1 MPCPR
6 CDAALVAFAVPPA
19 LREHAPAAT
28 AAICTRCLRTFAA
41 DGSDGSVEVDEN
53 DIDADASPADPDFAA
68 VDPAFPD
75 GEAGAALA
83 LVCGKLESFAL
94 NRASIEALVEHAER
108 SGADVFAFFERLD
121 AADAAFDLDRRRAA
135 LLDVL

>member
-1 MPCPR
+1 MSCPR
-6 CDAALVAFAVPPA
+6 CDADLVAFDVPPA

-41 DGSDGSVEVDEN
+41 DGSADAVDGLDP
-53 DIDADASPADPDFAA
+53 ASPADPDFSA

-75 GEAGAALA
+75 GEAGVALA
-83 LVCGKLESFAL
+83 LVCGLLESFAL

-108 SGADVFAFFERLD
+108 SGADAFAFFERLD
-121 AADAAFDLDRRRAA
+121 AAEAVFDLDRRRAT
-135 LLDVL
+135 LLDAL

>member
-1 MPCPR
+1 MSCPR

-19 LREHAPAAT
+19 IREHAPGAP

-41 DGSDGSVEVDEN
+41 DES
-53 DIDADASPADPDFAA
+53 ADAVALDPAERSLEDPDFAA
-68 VDPAFPD
+68 VDPAFPT
-75 GEAGAALA
+75 GETGAALA

-94 NRASIEALVEHAER
+94 NRASIEALVDHAER

-121 AADAAFDLDRRRAA
+121 APDAAFDLDRRRAA

>member
-1 MPCPR
+1 MSCHH
-6 CDAALVAFAVPPA
+6 CGADLVAFAVPPA

-28 AAICTRCLRTFAA
+28 AAICTRCLRTVAA
-41 DGSDGSVEVDEN
+41 AGS
-53 DIDADASPADPDFAA
+53 ADAVEAVTDDSPSPADPDFAA

-75 GEAGAALA
+75 GEAGVALA
-83 LVCGKLESFAL
+83 LVCGQLESFAL

-108 SGADVFAFFERLD
+108 SGADVFAFLERLD

>member
-1 MPCPR
+1 MSCPR
-6 CDAALVAFAVPPA
+6 CDADLVAFDVPPV
-19 LREHAPAAT
+19 LREHAPGAT
-28 AAICTRCLRTFAA
+28 TAICTRCLRTFAV
-41 DGSDGSVEVDEN
+41 DGSDGGVDVP
-53 DIDADASPADPDFAA
+53 DAASPAALDFSA

-83 LVCGKLESFAL
+83 LVCGHLESFAL

-108 SGADVFAFFERLD
+108 SGADVFAFLERLD

>member
-1 MPCPR
+1 MSCPR

-28 AAICTRCLRTFAA
+28 TAVCTRCLRTFAVGEEA
-41 DGSDGSVEVDEN
+41 
-53 DIDADASPADPDFAA
+53 DADPLDASEQSLDDPDFSA
-68 VDPAFPD
+68 VDPAFPG

-83 LVCGKLESFAL
+83 LVCGQLESFAL
-94 NRASIEALVEHAER
+94 NRASIEAFVEHAER

-121 AADAAFDLDRRRAA
+121 APDAAFDLDRRRAA
-135 LLDVL
+135 LLDLL

>member
-1 MPCPR
+1 MTCPR
-6 CDAALVAFAVPPA
+6 CDADLVAFAVPPV

-28 AAICTRCLRTFAA
+28 TAICTRCLRTFAA
-41 DGSDGSVEVDEN
+41 AGSDVDVDVADGSSDTPGLS
-53 DIDADASPADPDFAA
+53 A

-75 GEAGAALA
+75 GEAGVALA
-83 LVCGKLESFAL
+83 LVCGHLESFAL

-108 SGADVFAFFERLD
+108 EGADVFAFLERLD

-135 LLDVL
+135 LLDAL

>member
-1 MPCPR
+1 MSCPR
-6 CDAALVAFAVPPA
+6 CDADLVAFVVPPA
-19 LREHAPAAT
+19 IREHAPAAT
-28 AAICTRCLRTFAA
+28 TAICTRCLRTFAA
-41 DGSDGSVEVDEN
+41 DGSDGGVEVDGS
-53 DIDADASPADPDFAA
+53 DSASPADPDFSA
-68 VDPAFPD
+68 VDSAFPD

-94 NRASIEALVEHAER
+94 NRASIEALVDHAER
-108 SGADVFAFFERLD
+108 SGADVFAFLERLD

>member
-1 MPCPR
+1 MSCPR
-6 CDAALVAFAVPPA
+6 CGADLVAFAVPPA

-41 DGSDGSVEVDEN
+41 DGSDEAVAADVDEA
-53 DIDADASPADPDFAA
+53 DIDPDSSPADLSA

-94 NRASIEALVEHAER
+94 NRAAIEALVEHAER
-108 SGADVFAFFERLD
+108 SGADVFAFLERLD
-121 AADAAFDLDRRRAA
+121 AENAAFDLDRRRAA

>member
-1 MPCPR
+1 MSCPQ
-6 CDAALVAFAVPPA
+6 CDADLVAFDVPPA

-28 AAICTRCLRTFAA
+28 TAICTRCLRTFAA
-41 DGSDGSVEVDEN
+41 KGSDEGVDV
-53 DIDADASPADPDFAA
+53 DAVDSASLADPDFSA

-75 GEAGAALA
+75 GEAGVALA

-94 NRASIEALVEHAER
+94 NRASIESLVERAER
-108 SGADVFAFFERLD
+108 SGADVFAFLARLD
-121 AADAAFDLDRRRAA
+121 APDAAFDLDRRRAA